1 MAERLKVRI
10 SRSYDYDL
18 YCLYLTVGKKQFS
31 QIVKDALLSF
41 VTETEYEPSL
51 IKEWV
56 VPEAGSKKNT
66 ITINLSFD
74 NSMTE
79 VLNCLARIEGGKK
92 GSFIKTVLRI
102 YYASQMVE
110 IYTGDKQKVLM
121 KKDVEKKSI
130 PKIYKT
136 SKKQTKKEKQLT
148 PVMEKESQIE
158 DIGESVITEIP
169 NSNEQSINGP
179 QFSDLAALFG
189 MVANH

>member
-31 QIVKDALLSF
+31 QIVKDVLLSF

-51 IKEWV
+51 VKEWV

-79 VLNCLARIEGGKK
+79 VLHCLAIIEGGKK

-121 KKDVEKKSI
+121 KNIRFCGGKVMVFIINEKI
-130 PKIYKT
+130 
-136 SKKQTKKEKQLT
+136 
-148 PVMEKESQIE
+148 
-158 DIGESVITEIP
+158 
-169 NSNEQSINGP
+169 
-179 QFSDLAALFG
+179 
-189 MVANH
+189 

>member
-1 MAERLKVRI
+1 MAERLKIRI

-18 YCLYLTVGKKQFS
+18 YCFYLTVGKKQFS
-31 QIVKDALLSF
+31 QIVKDVLLSF
-41 VTETEYEPSL
+41 ITEVAYEPIL
-51 IKEWV
+51 VKEWV
-56 VPEAGSKKNT
+56 IPEAGTKKNS
-66 ITINLSFD
+66 ITANLSFD
-74 NSMTE
+74 SSMTE

-92 GSFIKTVLRI
+92 GSFIKSVLRI

-121 KKDVEKKSI
+121 KKNVEEKSI
-130 PKIYKT
+130 PESDKT
-136 SKKQTKKEKQLT
+136 SKKQAKKEEELT
-148 PVMEKESQIE
+148 PVIKKESQTE

-169 NSNEQSINGP
+169 NLNEQSTDEP